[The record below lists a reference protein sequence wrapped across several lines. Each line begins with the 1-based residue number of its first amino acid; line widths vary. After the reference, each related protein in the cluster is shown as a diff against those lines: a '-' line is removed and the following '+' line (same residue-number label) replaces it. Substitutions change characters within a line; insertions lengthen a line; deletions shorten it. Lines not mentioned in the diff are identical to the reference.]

1 MPEPAVRIVAGA
13 SSPDLVAE
21 VARMHRSEVSE
32 GFLASLGEPVL
43 RMLYGH
49 VTSSRLC
56 GLFVA
61 YEGAAEGRPL
71 GYICGTVD
79 TAALYREFMLQRWW
93 TAAPLMMPKLVSPRR
108 ILRVIETLRYPGST
122 PADLP
127 RAEIINFVVLPAAR
141 GASVATALFE
151 SLMRWF
157 EAESSTAVR
166 IVTGEQQIRAH
177 GFYEKVGA
185 ELRGRTSI
193 HRGSSSR
200 IYVYSLGTRRHQGSR
215 PTGRP

>member
-1 MPEPAVRIVAGA
+1 MSESAVRILAGS
-13 SSPDLVAE
+13 SSPDLVAKI
-21 VARMHRSEVSE
+21 ARMHCSEVGE
-32 GFLASLGEPVL
+32 GFLSSLGEPVL

-49 VTSSRLC
+49 VSSSRLC

-61 YEGAAEGRPL
+61 YGGTAEARPL

-79 TAALYREFMLQRWW
+79 TAALYREFIAKRWW
-93 TAAPLMMPKLVSPRR
+93 AAPRVLPKLMSPRR
-108 ILRVIETLRYPGST
+108 ILRAVETLRYPGSN

-141 GASVATALFE
+141 GAGAAMALFE

-157 EAESSTAVR
+157 EADGSTAVR
-166 IVTGEQQIRAH
+166 IVTGEHQGRAH

-185 ELRGRTSI
+185 ELRGQTAI

-200 IYVYSLGTRRHQGSR
+200 IYVYSLGTRRDQC
-215 PTGRP
+215 GRPPDQP